1 MIFMQNRI
9 LLRNPLNSL
18 LRSTVMISLE
28 FLHLLCPPVWW
39 DIKRWRPS
47 SVRLS
52 VPCLILSREWKDTAS
67 RKLTERKHMTLVT
80 RDPIYKL
87 KGQRLMSPGRLILRR
102 KMCRIFRRGDRRT
115 WKLVSGIEYDDPH
128 HRHARWPVTSKFKG
142 QDNKVM
148 SSDTCLPITR
158 ERKVTE
164 EAPKSTWNFL
174 RITADC
180 TPISPCLNCLFTCDE
195 Q

>member
-1 MIFMQNRI
+1 MICADFEMIFMQNRI

-18 LRSTVMISLE
+18 LRPTVLISLE
-28 FLHLLCPPVWW
+28 FLHIYYATPPLGW
-39 DIKRWRPS
+39 DIKRWWPS

-102 KMCRIFRRGDRRT
+102 KMRRIFRRGRPTNLKT
-115 WKLVSGIEYDDPH
+115 WFRDGV
-128 HRHARWPVTSKFKG
+128 RWPASP
-142 QDNKVM
+142 
-148 SSDTCLPITR
+148 TCAVAGHVEVQR
-158 ERKVTE
+158 SR
-164 EAPKSTWNFL
+164 
-174 RITADC
+174 
-180 TPISPCLNCLFTCDE
+180 
-195 Q
+195 